1 VRTGH
6 GSYSKED
13 VNTCREMSDS
23 SSAVEN
29 RSKLL
34 ARLFPEGVPRL
45 WCPALTHYD
54 REGKIDGRRMAA
66 HLRHMS
72 ANVKGFLIPGSTGDG
87 WELRD
92 AEVKQLL
99 EIVLKQAQ
107 DLKLH
112 LLIGALKPDVD
123 AALKMIWNTIDW
135 IESRT
140 DESDV
145 GKSLAKARVCGF
157 TICPPRGKE
166 ISQAEMEKALEK
178 VLKAGVPIALYQLP
192 QVTQNEIGAELIS
205 SLAARFQ
212 NLIMFK
218 DSSGADR
225 VVSTGKDP
233 GGVFMVRGAEGNYAH
248 WLKIAGGRYDG
259 FLLSTANCFAREFRQ
274 MIADFSEGRIETANK
289 MSERLTAA
297 ISAVFELVSPFA
309 DGNAFAN
316 ANKAMDH
323 FFAYG
328 PKAAT
333 VPSPRLHAGSS
344 LPTEMIVETGKI
356 LERYDLMPRA
366 GYYL

>member
-1 VRTGH
+1 MG
-6 GSYSKED
+6 
-13 VNTCREMSDS
+13 NS

-29 RSKLL
+29 RSQLL
-34 ARLFPEGVPRL
+34 ARLFPEGVPNL

-54 REGKIDGRRMAA
+54 RAGRIDAERIAA
-66 HLRHMS
+66 HLRHMW

-87 WELRD
+87 WELSE

-99 EIVLKQAQ
+99 EIVLKEAQ

-123 AALKMIWNTIDW
+123 AALKVIWNTIDW

-140 DESDV
+140 NESDV

-166 ISQAEMEKALEK
+166 ISQAEMEKALEMA
-178 VLKAGVPIALYQLP
+178 LKAGVPIALYQLP
-192 QVTQNEIGAELIS
+192 QVTHNEIGAVLVS

-212 NLIMFK
+212 NLVMFK

-225 VVSTGKDP
+225 VVSSGKDP

-248 WLKIAGGRYDG
+248 CLKIVGGHYDG

-274 MIADFSEGRIETANK
+274 MIIDLSEGRVGAANK
-289 MSERLTAA
+289 MSERLTAT

-309 DGNAFAN
+309 FGNAFAN

-328 PKAAT
+328 PKAAS
-333 VPSPRLHAGSS
+333 VPAPRLHAGSS
-344 LPTEMIVETGKI
+344 LPAEMIVETGKI
-356 LERYDLMPRA
+356 LERYDLMPRV
-366 GYYL
+366 GYYV